1 MQALALKRLDLS
13 AEGDARSS
21 APVDSVAKF
30 AIEESIIKD
39 ISLNDRKAKAGAKWH
54 QTRCHQRLFKKRV
67 TTVYR
72 RAIGLGLARLNHG
85 RRVGG
90 FDADVFRSFTDG
102 RYVSSSQDV
111 SLVRDPDLLKS
122 LQNMMEE
129 LESSR
134 QSRLR
139 AWEALQ
145 KIRATLSDLAGIAIA
160 PPPRKIR
167 VLDVNLHF
175 SYSNLIVILGNLL
188 TQAVNPALA
197 AAQNSAPIT
206 ISGSGPD
213 TEKAKQD
220 LNVRGYS
227 FSTKPAE
234 GTGGVTISF
243 GSNQL
248 TGYDQ
253 KALDAALK
261 SAGYPKT
268 ADPSKINYVAAIPV
282 LWVLVIYEAS
292 RPVISTQ
299 RWKSGME

>member
-1 MQALALKRLDLS
+1 LQALALKRLDLS

-72 RAIGLGLARLNHG
+72 RAIGPGLARLNHG

-145 KIRATLSDLAGIAIA
+145 KIRA
-160 PPPRKIR
+160 
-167 VLDVNLHF
+167 
-175 SYSNLIVILGNLL
+175 
-188 TQAVNPALA
+188 
-197 AAQNSAPIT
+197 
-206 ISGSGPD
+206 
-213 TEKAKQD
+213 
-220 LNVRGYS
+220 
-227 FSTKPAE
+227 
-234 GTGGVTISF
+234 
-243 GSNQL
+243 
-248 TGYDQ
+248 
-253 KALDAALK
+253 
-261 SAGYPKT
+261 YPKT